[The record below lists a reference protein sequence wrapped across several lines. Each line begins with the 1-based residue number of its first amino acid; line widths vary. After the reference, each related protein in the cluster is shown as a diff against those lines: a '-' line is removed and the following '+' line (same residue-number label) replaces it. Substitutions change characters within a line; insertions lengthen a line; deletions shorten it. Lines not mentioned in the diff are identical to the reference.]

1 MLTLKGLPFPAYL
14 SRHLRPAAKT
24 LQTRPIWTCLDCWR
38 QLASVCT
45 SDFQSGLLP
54 HIQVQ
59 KTILLKAML
68 HKNLPGIVNP
78 AVSPVYSIPE
88 SFSPEYFIP
97 RTNMERCCVCPFSE
111 NKSLCF
117 KIMNYFV
124 AIIIIDYDSQKL
136 QIMSEVWKFLLLLQ
150 VVKEEIRNCK
160 E

>member
-1 MLTLKGLPFPAYL
+1 MLTLKGLPFPACL

-88 SFSPEYFIP
+88 SFFPQSTSFLGQIWRGAVFALSL
-97 RTNMERCCVCPFSE
+97 RTNHCVLRLWITLWP
-111 NKSLCF
+111 
-117 KIMNYFV
+117 
-124 AIIIIDYDSQKL
+124 
-136 QIMSEVWKFLLLLQ
+136 LLL
-150 VVKEEIRNCK
+150 IMTHRNYRLCLRSGSSCYCYR
-160 E
+160 